1 MRRFLYP
8 FSVFPC
14 LLLALSAVGPAAFA
28 EVPRKAPLS
37 KYARLWTDSPFTAK
51 PPPPTA
57 GPVSNPLEDYSLAGV
72 SPIGGGYRVTLLNK
86 KQPDERIFVFSD
98 QPNAKHGFKILGVD
112 RKPGDPMG
120 TVVRLQSGAL
130 TGTVSYD
137 EKLITIA
144 APQPKP
150 NAPGQPKQPGVRPP
164 VIPGQPN
171 PNPGTNPGA
180 NPAQRQPRPRVV
192 APPAPQIQP
201 PPMPQGQP
209 ATQPNSNTQR
219 PIRR

>member
-1 MRRFLYP
+1 MRRSIHLF
-8 FSVFPC
+8 
-14 LLLALSAVGPAAFA
+14 LLACSLLQVSSPAAMA

-37 KYARLWTDSPFTAK
+37 KYAGLWTDSPFTAK

-57 GPVSNPLEDYSLAGV
+57 GPASNPLEDYSLAGV
-72 SPIGGGYRVTLLNK
+72 SPIGNGYRVTLLNK

-98 QPNAKHGFKILGVD
+98 QPNAKHGFKILGVE
-112 RKPGDPMG
+112 RKQGDPMG

-137 EKLITIA
+137 EKLLTIA
-144 APQPKP
+144 TPQQKPNAQGQPKP
-150 NAPGQPKQPGVRPP
+150 PGYQSPL
-164 VIPGQPN
+164 IPCQPN
-171 PNPGTNPGA
+171 PNPNPNPAA

-201 PPMPQGQP
+201 PPIPQIQP
-209 ATQPNSNTQR
+209 AVQPNPNQQR